1 MNKITILQT
10 SDIHG
15 YLYPHDYLSEKV
27 WGLLKLASVI
37 KSYDKDNLL
46 LIDSG
51 DAIQGSP
58 LTYYLNKTNQNK
70 QNPIIDVMNEIGYDV
85 FTFGNHEFNY
95 GLKYLKDSFSKFK
108 GDILSANI
116 SGIEKVLDV
125 KPYQIYEKQ
134 GVKIA
139 VIGLTTMFIPNWEE
153 KANIEGLEFL
163 SPVEVYAK
171 YEKELKE
178 QADIIV
184 VNYHGGLECQID
196 DPKVATEKLTGE
208 NQGSQLLKEFD
219 SIDILL
225 TGHQHRELCFTYND
239 TYVVQPANNGQFI
252 SEITID
258 AKKKQVCSIDLIANK
273 QSNPV
278 DLASMQIIE
287 KYETDVQNYLDQVIG
302 HIDQDIVIED
312 MFSARLN
319 SHALTNLVNQ
329 VQLDVSGADIS
340 AVSLFDSAVGF
351 KKDITIRDLIANYP
365 YPNTLKVIEMTG
377 QQVLSA
383 LEVSASYFVVKDGEI
398 TVNEHFTKPKKQ
410 HYQYDLFYGI
420 DYVIDANN
428 PFGEKI
434 VECNYGGKP
443 IGLEQTYNV
452 IVNNYRASN
461 ISWYPMYSEG
471 KLVREIN
478 YDMVELLTNYISKHK
493 EIKISNRKNFKVLK

>member
-10 SDIHG
+10 SDVHG
-15 YLYPHDYLSEKV
+15 YMYPHDYLNEKV

-37 KSYDKDNLL
+37 KKYDKDKLL
-46 LIDSG
+46 LVDSG
-51 DAIQGSP
+51 DTIQGSP
-58 LTYYLNKTNQNK
+58 LTYYLNKTNQNQ
-70 QNPIIDVMNEIGYDV
+70 QNPIVNVMNEIGYDV

-95 GLKYLKDSFSKFK
+95 GLDYLKDSFANFK

-116 SGIEKVLDV
+116 SGIDKIIDT

-139 VIGLTTMFIPNWEE
+139 VIGLTTMFVPNWEE
-153 KANIEGLEFL
+153 KKNIKGLEFL
-163 SPVEVYAK
+163 SPVKVYAK
-171 YEKELKE
+171 YEQELQE

-184 VNYHGGLECQID
+184 VNYHGGLECQTD
-196 DPKVATEKLTGE
+196 NPAVATEKLTGE
-208 NQGSQLLKEFD
+208 NQGSQLLKEFN
-219 SIDILL
+219 SIDVLL

-239 TYVVQPANNGQFI
+239 TYVVQPANNGQFM

-258 AKKKQVCSIDLIANK
+258 VKLKKVCSSRLIVNENL
-273 QSNPV
+273 NPV

-287 KYETDVQNYLDQVIG
+287 QYESEVQAYLDQVIG
-302 HIDQDIVIED
+302 HVDQDIVIDD

-319 SHALTNLVNQ
+319 SHALPNLVNQ

-340 AVSLFDSAVGF
+340 TVSLFDSAVGF

-377 QQVLSA
+377 RQVLRA

-398 TVNEHFTKPKKQ
+398 TVNERFTKPKKQ
-410 HYQYDLFYGI
+410 HYQYDMFLGI

-434 VECNYGGKP
+434 VECNFKGKP
-443 IGLEQTYNV
+443 INLEAKYKV

-461 ISWYPMYSEG
+461 VSWYPMYSEG
-471 KLVREIN
+471 KLVKEIN
-478 YDMVELLTNYISKHK
+478 YDMVELLTNYISSHK

>member
-10 SDIHG
+10 SDVHG
-15 YLYPHDYLSEKV
+15 YLYPHDYLNEKV

-37 KSYDKDNLL
+37 KKYDRDKLL
-46 LIDSG
+46 LVDTG

-58 LTYYLNKTNQNK
+58 LTYYLNKTNKNQP
-70 QNPIIDVMNEIGYDV
+70 NPIIDVMNEIGYDV

-95 GLKYLKDSFSKFK
+95 GLEYLKDSFNNFN

-116 SGIEKVLDV
+116 KGIDNVLDT
-125 KPYQIYEKQ
+125 KPYEIYEKE

-153 KANIEGLEFL
+153 KENIKGLEFL
-163 SPVEVYAK
+163 SPVDVYKK
-171 YEKELKE
+171 YEQKLIKK
-178 QADIIV
+178 ADVII

-196 DPKVATEKLTGE
+196 DPKIATEKLTGE

-219 SIDILL
+219 SIDVLL

-252 SEITID
+252 SEIKID
-258 AKKKQVCSIDLIANK
+258 PCTKQVCSATLIANEK
-273 QSNPV
+273 SNPV
-278 DLASMQIIE
+278 DLNSMQIIE
-287 KYETDVQNYLDQVIG
+287 KYESKVQAYLDQVIG
-302 HIDQDIVIED
+302 HVDQDMVIDD

-329 VQLDVSGADIS
+329 VQIEVSGADIS

-365 YPNTLKVIEMTG
+365 YPNTLKVIEMTAS
-377 QQVLSA
+377 QILRA

-398 TVNEHFTKPKKQ
+398 TVNERFTKPKQQ

-434 VECNYGGKP
+434 IECSIDGKP
-443 IGLEQTYNV
+443 IDLEKSYNV

-461 ISWYPMYSEG
+461 VSWYPMYSEG
-471 KLVREIN
+471 KLVKEIN
-478 YDMVELLTNYISKHK
+478 YDMVELLTNYITKNK